1 MILNKHASMPRN
13 VLGMIGKGGA
23 GLLKALTVGLT
34 IIVRVA
40 TSDEVKYGLTVAASG
55 LASLIIFGVKGT
67 GSLIGKASPGLRK
80 IWRVGIVGGTR
91 QFIGQFNNNGG
102 ASIQSTRNTL
112 KPVGYA
118 SVVSSVLLMFA
129 APLAGV
135 GLFLGTFI
143 VFFRPV
149 EKLSLD
155 SFLADFGV
163 ESAVGV
169 GTALVLNL
177 FRAFGALRAA
187 WRWVWSQ
194 FNS

>member
-1 MILNKHASMPRN
+1 MLRD

-23 GLLKALTVGLT
+23 GFLKALTVGLT
-34 IIVRVA
+34 MIARVA
-40 TSDEVKYGLTVAASG
+40 TSDEVKRGLTVAASG
-55 LASLIIFGVKGT
+55 LASLIVFGVKKA
-67 GSLIGKASPGLRK
+67 GSLIGKASPGLRQ
-80 IWRVGIVGGTR
+80 IWRVGVVEGTR

-118 SVVSSVLLMFA
+118 SAITSILLMFA
-129 APLAGV
+129 VPLAGA

-163 ESAVGV
+163 ESAIGI

-177 FRAFGALRAA
+177 FRAFGALTAA
-187 WRWVWSQ
+187 CRWVRSQ
-194 FNS
+194 F

>member
-1 MILNKHASMPRN
+1 MIVNKYENMSRD

-34 IIVRVA
+34 MIVRVA
-40 TSDEVKYGLTVAASG
+40 TSDEVKHGVTVAARG
-55 LASLIIFGVKGT
+55 LASLVVFTVKGT
-67 GSLIGKASPGLRK
+67 GSLIGKAAPGLRK
-80 IWRVGIVGGTR
+80 IWRVGVVGGTR

-112 KPVGYA
+112 KPVGYV
-118 SVVSSVLLMFA
+118 SVITSILLMFA
-129 APLAGV
+129 VPLAGV

-163 ESAVGV
+163 ESAIGI
-169 GTALVLNL
+169 GTALILNL

-187 WRWVWSQ
+187 WRWVKSQ
-194 FNS
+194 F